1 MCCQWMLVAVEVVN
15 GRLAWWWEGWW
26 CLVSGSVHLVHF
38 DLGTCAVGRRI
49 GLVCDLVGAID
60 LGGLVC
66 DPVVAI
72 DLAMV
77 GGIDQPLFDGLLNQE
92 GVLWP
97 IQGWHVASLVAS
109 LVVWDQV
116 AMWLAATFEPLLP
129 GVRAAGMRLL
139 EELLLLMPW

>member
-1 MCCQWMLVAVEVVN
+1 MLVVAEVVN
-15 GRLAWWWEGWW
+15 GRLVWWWEGWW
-26 CLVSGSVHLVHF
+26 CLVSGSVHLVHV
-38 DLGTCAVGRRI
+38 DLGTCVVGRMI
-49 GLVCDLVGAID
+49 GLVCDLGGAID
-60 LGGLVC
+60 LGSLVC
-66 DPVVAI
+66 DLVLAI

-97 IQGWHVASLVAS
+97 IQGWHVAS

>member
-49 GLVCDLVGAID
+49 GLVCDHVGAID
-60 LGGLVC
+60 LGGPVC
-66 DPVVAI
+66 DLVVAI

-92 GVLWP
+92 SVLWP
-97 IQGWHVASLVAS
+97 IQGWLGVS
-109 LVVWDQV
+109 LVVVAWDHV
-116 AMWLAATFEPLLP
+116 ALWLSATSEPLLP
-129 GVRAAGMRLL
+129 GVRSAGMRLL

>member
-1 MCCQWMLVAVEVVN
+1 M
-15 GRLAWWWEGWW
+15 
-26 CLVSGSVHLVHF
+26 SGSVHLVHF
-38 DLGTCAVGRRI
+38 DLGTCVVGRRI
-49 GLVCDLVGAID
+49 GLVCDLGGAID

-97 IQGWHVASLVAS
+97 IQGWHGVS

-116 AMWLAATFEPLLP
+116 AMWLSATFEPLLP
-129 GVRAAGMRLL
+129 GVIAAGMRLL

>member
-92 GVLWP
+92 SVLWP
-97 IQGWHVASLVAS
+97 IQGWHGVS

>member
-1 MCCQWMLVAVEVVN
+1 MCCQWMLVAVEVVS

-49 GLVCDLVGAID
+49 GLVCDHVGAID
-60 LGGLVC
+60 LGGPVC
-66 DPVVAI
+66 DLVVAI

-77 GGIDQPLFDGLLNQE
+77 GGIDQPLFDGPLSQDF
-92 GVLWP
+92 VPWP
-97 IQGWHVASLVAS
+97 IQGWHGAS
-109 LVVWDQV
+109 LVVVAWDHV
-116 AMWLAATFEPLLP
+116 ALWLSATSEPPLP
-129 GVRAAGMRLL
+129 GVISAEMRLL

>member
-60 LGGLVC
+60 LGGL
-66 DPVVAI
+66 AI
-72 DLAMV
+72 V
-77 GGIDQPLFDGLLNQE
+77 GGSDQHLVDGHLNHDF
-92 GVLWP
+92 VPWP
-97 IQGWHVASLVAS
+97 TQG
-109 LVVWDQV
+109 
-116 AMWLAATFEPLLP
+116 
-129 GVRAAGMRLL
+129 
-139 EELLLLMPW
+139 

>member
-1 MCCQWMLVAVEVVN
+1 M
-15 GRLAWWWEGWW
+15 
-26 CLVSGSVHLVHF
+26 SGSVHLVHF

-49 GLVCDLVGAID
+49 GLVCDHVGATDLGGPVCDLVGAID

-66 DPVVAI
+66 DLVLAI
-72 DLAMV
+72 DFAMV
-77 GGIDQPLFDGLLNQE
+77 GGIGQPLFDGLLNQE

>member
-49 GLVCDLVGAID
+49 GLVCDLGGAID

-66 DPVVAI
+66 DPVLAI

-77 GGIDQPLFDGLLNQE
+77 GGIDQPLFDGLLNHE
-92 GVLWP
+92 IVLWP
-97 IQGWHVASLVAS
+97 IQGWLGVS
-109 LVVWDQV
+109 LVVVAWDHV
-116 AMWLAATFEPLLP
+116 ALWLSATSEPPLP
-129 GVRAAGMRLL
+129 GVRSAGMRLL